1 VPIYGNFD
9 IVDNELVYFGKL
21 ENLYDQQRVLN
32 YGLSRDIEDGA
43 LSPSPTIWMTDK
55 QAEGNDYSEMNT
67 DRAPIRIYNAD
78 PEAPAVSGQSFTGGP
93 SVSTGLQT
101 TIQNMQQMINAASNT
116 FDAGQGN
123 ANAQQSGIAGL
134 QQIEQGNIGNIK
146 WFKAVEVP
154 ICHTGR
160 ILINAIP
167 RVYDA
172 TRQVRIL
179 EADGSSDMIT
189 LNQTV
194 FDQQSQTNVVLNDL
208 SLGEYDVVCEMGPA
222 FNSAQKESARSF
234 EVMAAID
241 PSFAQSGMD
250 IWLKNKKEPGMDLM
264 AERFRVQL
272 FQAGMIPESQ
282 WTDEE
287 KQQVQQQQ
295 EAAQNQPPAEDPN
308 MIIAQAEMG
317 KAQAEQQNAQ
327 NKQVEIQGNQQV
339 KMAEIQLKNKVID
352 LDTQKF
358 IKGQDDKFN
367 VDAAKIQQGQQKLDM
382 EASKQEFNAMMQTM
396 QLKNQEMNDS
406 INNLKVL
413 REAMGVD
420 SIVGPTN
427 TQAYKDQA
435 DAVLDE
441 QKGLE

>member
-1 VPIYGNFD
+1 
-9 IVDNELVYFGKL
+9 
-21 ENLYDQQRVLN
+21 
-32 YGLSRDIEDGA
+32 
-43 LSPSPTIWMTDK
+43 
-55 QAEGNDYSEMNT
+55 
-67 DRAPIRIYNAD
+67 
-78 PEAPAVSGQSFTGGP
+78 
-93 SVSTGLQT
+93 
-101 TIQNMQQMINAASNT
+101 
-116 FDAGQGN
+116 
-123 ANAQQSGIAGL
+123 
-134 QQIEQGNIGNIK
+134 
-146 WFKAVEVP
+146 
-154 ICHTGR
+154 
-160 ILINAIP
+160 
-167 RVYDA
+167 
-172 TRQVRIL
+172 
-179 EADGSSDMIT
+179 MIT

-295 EAAQNQPPAEDPN
+295 KAAQNQPPVEDPN